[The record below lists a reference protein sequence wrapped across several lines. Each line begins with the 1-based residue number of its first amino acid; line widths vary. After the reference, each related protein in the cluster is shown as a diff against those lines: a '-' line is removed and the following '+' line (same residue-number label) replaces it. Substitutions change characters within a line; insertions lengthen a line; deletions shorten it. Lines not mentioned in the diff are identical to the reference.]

1 VSKTVISIIF
11 HIFYQWEKESIF
23 QESPKMQKAARGSE
37 TAYENTRFVLPRE
50 RLTYIVTS
58 TKRV

>member
-1 VSKTVISIIF
+1 MILLIKTGIYNEGESLPQGKRIIDD
-11 HIFYQWEKESIF
+11 IIL
-23 QESPKMQKAARGSE
+23 KMALRSE

-58 TKRV
+58 IKRV

>member
-1 VSKTVISIIF
+1 MEDIERGKRIIDDF
-11 HIFYQWEKESIF
+11 IL
-23 QESPKMQKAARGSE
+23 KMARRSE

-58 TKRV
+58 AKRV